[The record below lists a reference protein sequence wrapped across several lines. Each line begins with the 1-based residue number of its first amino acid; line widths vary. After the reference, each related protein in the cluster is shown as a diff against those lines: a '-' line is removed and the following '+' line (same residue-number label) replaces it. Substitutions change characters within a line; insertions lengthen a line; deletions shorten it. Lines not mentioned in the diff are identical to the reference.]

1 MEDRLLHE
9 KIRRYFDK
17 IHVAAFF
24 YYSRMFGVCVKIR
37 MIFMICIKTERTG
50 GKQLKN
56 LKIANSQLEASQI
69 ALGCMRI
76 TGLKEIKEVRELVD
90 TAMECG
96 INFFDHADIYGQGES
111 ERIFGK
117 AVDGIAREKMIIQTK
132 CGIRSG
138 ICYDFSKEHILE
150 SVDKSLKRLNTDY
163 VDVLLLHRPDTLME
177 PEEVAE
183 AFDILEKEGKVRYF
197 GVSNQNSMQMELL
210 QHYCSQKLIF
220 NQLQFS
226 VAHCDIIDS
235 GLNVNVHNEAG
246 CVRDGSIL
254 EYCRLKEVTIQ
265 AWSPFQY
272 GFFEGVFIGN
282 EKFLELNQMLNE
294 LAEKYH
300 VTSSA
305 VAIAWI
311 LRHPAGI
318 QAIVGSTKKQRIAEI
333 CKASEIKLTREEW
346 YALYMAAGKKLP

>member
-9 KIRRYFDK
+9 KIRRNFDK

-282 EKFLELNQMLNE
+282 EKFPELNQMLNE

-300 VTSSA
+300 VLSGT
-305 VAIAWI
+305 
-311 LRHPAGI
+311 L
-318 QAIVGSTKKQRIAEI
+318 
-333 CKASEIKLTREEW
+333 
-346 YALYMAAGKKLP
+346 